1 MKKRASLRYRRLLD
15 TALVFC
21 CLTLLLTL
29 LVGLAVYF
37 WRGNGLDVHVA
48 MACGITLM
56 IGLVFTAAAL
66 IFSNHLLKGLLDP
79 VKQISEKAQ
88 RIAAGSYGVQI
99 PGEYAA
105 ELGELVDNIN
115 DMSAQISQN
124 EKMQTEFISSLS
136 HELRT
141 PLTVITGWSET
152 LVNSEDLDPDTQR
165 GMNIILRESRRLN
178 EMVIDL
184 LDFTRMGDGKMTL
197 NIEPADLRT
206 EFEDTVFMYGNR
218 LRQDGVELVYLQND
232 QQIPIIDCDAKRMR
246 QVFLNILDN
255 AAKHGGEGKRIE
267 ASICYE
273 EPWVVIT
280 IRDFGCGIPEDE
292 IPLVKNKFFKGSSKA
307 RGTGIGLAVSDEIVM
322 MHGGTLELCNA
333 PGGGTVVTVRL
344 PEHQ

>member
-1 MKKRASLRYRRLLD
+1 MKKRVSLRYRQLLN
-15 TALVFC
+15 TAGVFC
-21 CLTLLLTL
+21 GLTLLLTL
-29 LVGLAVYF
+29 LVGLCVYF
-37 WRGNGLDVHVA
+37 FRSRALDVRVA
-48 MACGITLM
+48 MACGVTIA
-56 IGLVFTAAAL
+56 IGLVFTVAAL
-66 IFSNHLLKGLLDP
+66 LFCNRLLKEILDP
-79 VKQISEKAQ
+79 VKEISEKAQ

-99 PGEYAA
+99 PGEYVD

-184 LDFTRMGDGKMTL
+184 LDFTRMGDGKMVL
-197 NIEPADLRT
+197 NIEPADLRA

-218 LRQDGVELVYLQND
+218 LRQDGVELSYLEND
-232 QQIPIIDCDAKRMR
+232 GQIPIIDCDAKRMR

-255 AAKHGGEGKRIE
+255 AAKHGGEGKKIE
-267 ASICYE
+267 ASISYE
-273 EPWVVIT
+273 EPWVVIR

-307 RGTGIGLAVSDEIVM
+307 RGTGIGLAVCDEIVA
-322 MHGGTLELCNA
+322 MHGGSLELCNA
-333 PGGGTVVTVRL
+333 PGGGTLVTVRL
-344 PEHQ
+344 PDHQ

>member
-1 MKKRASLRYRRLLD
+1 MKKRVSLRKRRLLN
-15 TALVFC
+15 TVGLFFGLTLISTLAVGLCVFFFITHKLDVFVAVTC
-21 CLTLLLTL
+21 GVTLLL
-29 LVGLAVYF
+29 GL
-37 WRGNGLDVHVA
+37 G
-48 MACGITLM
+48 
-56 IGLVFTAAAL
+56 FTAAAVL
-66 IFSNHLLKGLLDP
+66 YTKALLNSLLDP

-99 PGEYAA
+99 PGDYVD

-184 LDFTRMGDGKMTL
+184 LDFTRMRDGKMTL

-218 LRQDGVELVYLQND
+218 LRQDGMELCYLDND
-232 QQIPIIDCDAKRMR
+232 HQIPIIDCDAKRMR

-255 AAKHGGEGKRIE
+255 AAKHGGEGKKIE

-273 EPWVVIT
+273 QPWVVIR

-322 MHGGTLELCNA
+322 MHGGTLELSNA
-333 PGGGTVVTVRL
+333 PGGGTVVTVSL
-344 PEHQ
+344 PEAQ

>member
-1 MKKRASLRYRRLLD
+1 MMKRMTLRQRSLLH
-15 TALVFC
+15 TALVFSG
-21 CLTLLLTL
+21 LTLLLTL
-29 LVGLAVYF
+29 LAGVAVCLY
-37 WRGNGLDVHVA
+37 RGKGLDEGVA
-48 MACGITLM
+48 TVCGITLLT
-56 IGLVFTAAAL
+56 GLVFTGCAL
-66 IFSNHLLKGLLDP
+66 AFSNHLMKGLLNP

-99 PGEYAA
+99 PGTFAD

-152 LVNSEDLDPDTQR
+152 LVHSEDLDSDTQR

-197 NIEPADLRT
+197 NIEPADLRS
-206 EFEDTVFMYGNR
+206 EFEDTVFMYSNR
-218 LRQDGVELVYLQND
+218 LKQDGLELVYLDND

-255 AAKHGGEGKRIE
+255 AAKHGGDGKRIE

-280 IRDFGCGIPEDE
+280 IRDFGSGIPEDE

-322 MHGGTLELCNA
+322 MHGGTLELSNA
-333 PGGGTVVTVRL
+333 PGGGTLVTVRL

>member
-1 MKKRASLRYRRLLD
+1 MKKKISLRRSRLLD
-15 TALVFC
+15 TAVFFIG
-21 CLTLLLTL
+21 LSL
-29 LVGLAVYF
+29 LVALLAGVVMYIF
-37 WRGNGLDVHVA
+37 VTHAVDEKLATVCAICLGV
-48 MACGITLM
+48 
-56 IGLVFTAAAL
+56 GLVFTAAAL
-66 IFSNHLLKGLLDP
+66 VVTARLLRNILDP
-79 VKQISEKAQ
+79 VQEISEKAQ

-99 PGEYAA
+99 PGHYSG

-152 LVNSEDLDPDTQR
+152 LVNSEDLDSDTQR

-184 LDFTRMGDGKMTL
+184 LDFTRMGDGKLTL
-197 NIEPADLRT
+197 NIEPADLRS

-218 LRQDGVELVYLQND
+218 LRQDGVELQYLEND
-232 QQIPIIDCDAKRMR
+232 HQIPIVDCDAKRMR
-246 QVFLNILDN
+246 QVLLNILDN

-267 ASICYE
+267 ASISYE
-273 EPWVVIT
+273 EPWVVIR

-307 RGTGIGLAVSDEIVM
+307 RGTGIGLAVSDEIVA
-322 MHGGTLELCNA
+322 MHGGSLELSNA

-344 PEHQ
+344 PDTQ